1 MLSSCHIIF
10 CFVHTT
16 SSAPLVPVV
25 MNADYT
31 IPYYLFAFALAT
43 DSTSALY
50 AVPRE
55 NLEDDIRGKKGYVLY
70 SCILYFYMFCP
81 SICCLL
87 NFLLR
92 LLLPFYI
99 YSLPTAVFSNSLV
112 GK

>member
-55 NLEDDIRGKKGYVLY
+55 NLEDDIRGKKRICSLLLHTIFLYV
-70 SCILYFYMFCP
+70 
-81 SICCLL
+81 
-87 NFLLR
+87 
-92 LLLPFYI
+92 LPFYMLFAEFFASA
-99 YSLPTAVFSNSLV
+99 SLALLYLQPAYCSFFQLP
-112 GK
+112 GW